1 MNIYCV
7 APIND
12 IGTRILFRLHKE
24 KIGFVWKWEDS
35 GGTIKYYIENYG
47 PVFILSR
54 RVHFMHRADT
64 KSNFLEEDLDYG
76 NLWTQHTTAS

>member
-24 KIGFVWKWEDS
+24 KIGFVWKWENFS
-35 GGTIKYYIENYG
+35 AKSIKNYTDRYG
-47 PVFILSR
+47 PVFVLSR
-54 RVHFMHRADT
+54 RIHFMHRADT

-76 NLWTQHTTAS
+76 NLWTQH